1 MVTLIQPVLMEK
13 QKGINIR
20 VKMKNSIKEFID
32 YISLE
37 KKYSIHTIKAYKK
50 DLFSFEKFC
59 KIEFNIKNID
69 YIEYS
74 TIRNWI
80 IFLVDNQNSNR
91 SVNRRISVLRS
102 YYKFLIG
109 IGVIKIS
116 PLSLH
121 TPLKESKSVQIPFS
135 EKEIKKLLDSSYF
148 PNNYNG
154 FLSKI
159 IIKLFYFTG
168 IRRSELINIK
178 LFHVDFSKRVLKVI
192 GKQNKERLIPI
203 INELEIE
210 LKEYLILRK
219 KIKKIHDNDFLLL
232 TNKGKILGQNFVYK
246 TVNNYISLVS
256 TKAKRSPHML
266 RHSFATHL
274 LNNGAN
280 LNSVKE
286 LLGHASL
293 ASTQVYTHTS
303 MKKIKEIY
311 SITHPRNKK

>member
-1 MVTLIQPVLMEK
+1 
-13 QKGINIR
+13 
-20 VKMKNSIKEFID
+20 MKNSIKEFTD

-37 KKYSIHTIKAYKK
+37 KKYSLNTVKAYQK

-74 TIRNWI
+74 VIRNWI

-109 IGVIKIS
+109 IGILKIS

-121 TPLKESKSVQIPFS
+121 RPLKESKSVQIPFS
-135 EKEIKKLLDSSYF
+135 EKEIEKLLDSSYF

-178 LFHVDFSKRVLKVI
+178 LFDIDFSKRVLKVF

-203 INELEIE
+203 IKELENE
-210 LKEYLILRK
+210 LKEYLLLRK
-219 KIKKIHDNDFLLL
+219 KIKKIYDNDFLLL
-232 TNKGKILGQNFVYK
+232 TSKGKMLSQNFVYK
-246 TVNNYISLVS
+246 TVNHYISLVS
-256 TKAKRSPHML
+256 TKIKRSPHML

-311 SITHPRNKK
+311 SATHPRNKKQ